1 MVRDIMGL
9 MEIISLLFI
18 LAAVYNEKFK
28 CEIYEVI
35 FIISELIFISGINNH
50 GWPSYLASIFYV
62 FLFCYA
68 LLNYKA
74 SLRKTLL
81 NCVIAYIITG
91 IVQLVSYWIV
101 GIILEFTKASIGQ
114 KELVVTIAYTVI
126 IIIFSNKLHL
136 NDLSNFFVR
145 RNKLV
150 CIIGV
155 FVLVLLGSQA
165 WIIKRTHTLDAKYV
179 LVSISFVI
187 LLLVL
192 VMEWQKSRI
201 DAGKRKTQLELNKL
215 YYSAYEELI
224 QSMREKQ
231 HDYKN
236 HINAMQGILYSTDN
250 CNIAIEELKKYLGS
264 LTNKV
269 DNLRVLTMVEN
280 PLIAGFINYEI
291 TRAINMGVDV
301 KQSCVMPNISIKIPE
316 CQIVEM
322 LGILLDNAIEAMNNS
337 EEKKM
342 IIELRIDNQK
352 LVFSVQNSCKNVTSS
367 DFRVFFKNGYST
379 KGVNRGIGLA
389 KLKNMVEQNG
399 VDVHISSEE
408 LGHESM
414 INIEVTINV

>member
-1 MVRDIMGL
+1 ML
-9 MEIISLLFI
+9 
-18 LAAVYNEKFK
+18 KTK
-28 CEIYEVI
+28 
-35 FIISELIFISGINNH
+35 LINQRF
-50 GWPSYLASIFYV
+50 P
-62 FLFCYA
+62 
-68 LLNYKA
+68 
-74 SLRKTLL
+74 
-81 NCVIAYIITG
+81 
-91 IVQLVSYWIV
+91 
-101 GIILEFTKASIGQ
+101 
-114 KELVVTIAYTVI
+114 
-126 IIIFSNKLHL
+126 
-136 NDLSNFFVR
+136 
-145 RNKLV
+145 
-150 CIIGV
+150 
-155 FVLVLLGSQA
+155 
-165 WIIKRTHTLDAKYV
+165 
-179 LVSISFVI
+179 
-187 LLLVL
+187 
-192 VMEWQKSRI
+192 RI

-316 CQIVEM
+316 YQIVEM

-399 VDVHISSEE
+399 GDVHISSEE

>member
-1 MVRDIMGL
+1 M
-9 MEIISLLFI
+9 
-18 LAAVYNEKFK
+18 
-28 CEIYEVI
+28 
-35 FIISELIFISGINNH
+35 
-50 GWPSYLASIFYV
+50 
-62 FLFCYA
+62 
-68 LLNYKA
+68 
-74 SLRKTLL
+74 RKTLL

-316 CQIVEM
+316 YQIVEM

-399 VDVHISSEE
+399 GDVHISSEE

>member
-1 MVRDIMGL
+1 M
-9 MEIISLLFI
+9 
-18 LAAVYNEKFK
+18 
-28 CEIYEVI
+28 
-35 FIISELIFISGINNH
+35 
-50 GWPSYLASIFYV
+50 
-62 FLFCYA
+62 
-68 LLNYKA
+68 
-74 SLRKTLL
+74 
-81 NCVIAYIITG
+81 
-91 IVQLVSYWIV
+91 
-101 GIILEFTKASIGQ
+101 
-114 KELVVTIAYTVI
+114 
-126 IIIFSNKLHL
+126 
-136 NDLSNFFVR
+136 
-145 RNKLV
+145 
-150 CIIGV
+150 
-155 FVLVLLGSQA
+155 
-165 WIIKRTHTLDAKYV
+165 
-179 LVSISFVI
+179 
-187 LLLVL
+187 
-192 VMEWQKSRI
+192 
-201 DAGKRKTQLELNKL
+201 
-215 YYSAYEELI
+215 
-224 QSMREKQ
+224 
-231 HDYKN
+231 
-236 HINAMQGILYSTDN
+236 YSTDN

-316 CQIVEM
+316 YQIVEM

-399 VDVHISSEE
+399 GDVHISSEE